1 MQNSKIKN
9 QKCNLKFKT
18 FAFCLVILTFYFC
31 LLPLINKVH
40 AQSLSLSLYP
50 PLLEVTVKPG
60 KSITQVYKLA
70 NDGETDLVVGSEILP
85 FEPEDELGNI
95 KLLTPKT
102 FPSPT
107 IDWFSF
113 QNADLQLGQKFLLKA
128 GQAQQVVLAIKIPS
142 TAKEDDYYLTLL
154 FETQPSDFN
163 GGLSGTQAQAK
174 IGANILL
181 TISETGEP
189 PRKAEIIE
197 FKVQSAKLKVID
209 SFTPPQF
216 VLRIKNTGRSF
227 FKPMGII
234 TTTGW
239 FGQKYPLNL
248 LPENIL
254 TKSTR
259 EIGCEND
266 EETKICRLKAK
277 FLLGPYE
284 AKAEFGLDKVSSDY
298 SARLIFI
305 ALPIK
310 LFLII
315 LGLIIFGIIVYFVKN
330 RQFWQNK
337 FNVSLDKEH
346 KILSN

>member
-1 MQNSKIKN
+1 MKLKII
-9 QKCNLKFKT
+9 LVFLLF
-18 FAFCLVILTFYFC
+18 FALCSAFLSEAM
-31 LLPLINKVH
+31 
-40 AQSLSLSLYP
+40 AQSLSLSIYP
-50 PLLEVTVKPG
+50 PLLEVTIKPG

-95 KLLTPKT
+95 KLSTPKT
-102 FPSPT
+102 SPSPA

-216 VLRIKNTGRSF
+216 VLRIKNTGRSL
-227 FKPMGII
+227 FKPMGTI

-239 FGQKYPLNL
+239 FGQKYFLNL

-254 TKSTR
+254 IKSIR

-277 FLLGPYE
+277 FLLGPYS
-284 AKAEFGLDKVSSDY
+284 AKVEFGLDKISNDY
-298 SARLIFI
+298 AAQVNFI

-310 LFLII
+310 LFGFVFFIIII
-315 LGLIIFGIIVYFVKN
+315 LVFIIKLGQN
-330 RQFWQNK
+330 RHK
-337 FNVSLDKEH
+337 LSIDK
-346 KILSN
+346 